1 VAHNRLQNVS
11 WRTEEAPVLGDE
23 SRAVTGSKTTL
34 SGAGGSLDGMRWVK
48 GLLLAV
54 IAICAVA
61 GIVSTAALGHT
72 QAALA
77 IGIVALAFFS
87 RVGC

>member
-1 VAHNRLQNVS
+1 M
-11 WRTEEAPVLGDE
+11 LGDE
-23 SRAVTGSKTTL
+23 GGAVTGSKTTP
-34 SGAGGSLDGMRWVK
+34 SGAWGSLDGMRWVK

-61 GIVSTAALGHT
+61 GIVSTAALGQT

-77 IGIVALAFFS
+77 IGIVALAFS
-87 RVGC
+87 LPGVVLTLVDDRSA

>member
-1 VAHNRLQNVS
+1 
-11 WRTEEAPVLGDE
+11 VLGDKGG
-23 SRAVTGSKTTL
+23 AVTGSKVRP
-34 SGAGGSLDGMRWVK
+34 SGAGGSVDGIHWVK

-54 IAICAVA
+54 IAICALA
-61 GIVSTAALGHT
+61 GIVSTASMGQT

-77 IGIVALAFFS
+77 IGIISLAFFS

>member
-1 VAHNRLQNVS
+1 VS
-11 WRTEEAPVLGDE
+11 RTTEEAPLLGDE
-23 SRAVTGSKTTL
+23 GGAVTGSKTTP
-34 SGAGGSLDGMRWVK
+34 SGAGGSLDGMRRVK

-61 GIVSTAALGHT
+61 GIVSTAALGQT
-72 QAALA
+72 QAPLA

-87 RVGC
+87 RVWC

>member
-1 VAHNRLQNVS
+1 VVGAR
-11 WRTEEAPVLGDE
+11 RG
-23 SRAVTGSKTTL
+23 AVTGSKTRP
-34 SGAGGSLDGMRWVK
+34 SGAGGSLDGKHWAY
-48 GLLLAV
+48 GSLLAV
-54 IAICAVA
+54 IAIAAVA
-61 GIVSTAALGHT
+61 GIVSTASMGQT

>member
-1 VAHNRLQNVS
+1 M
-11 WRTEEAPVLGDE
+11 LGDE
-23 SRAVTGSKTTL
+23 GGAVTGSKTTP

-48 GLLLAV
+48 GLLLAA

-61 GIVSTAALGHT
+61 GIVSTAALGQT
-72 QAALA
+72 QALA
-77 IGIVALAFFS
+77 IGLIALAFFS